1 MKEKNIID
9 EKIKS
14 SINLIREQEGR
25 NIDEGRMEA
34 NREAIMKSIR
44 TVSKPQQKSAKV
56 YMFRYLSAAA
66 VLAIVIVLSLLVYLN
81 RPADEIELSG
91 VNETEELAVSI
102 EDFVFEGSSF
112 FNSSSED
119 YDFLEGIY
127 QMIEDAI
134 TYKEDDDVLLSSLDY
149 EDEKLTFSEWLFS
162 ENDSDREDEDYLG
175 FILNDYE
182 SSFYFSMETN

>member
-14 SINLIREQEGR
+14 SINLIREQEER

-149 EDEKLTFSEWLFS
+149 EDDKLTFSEWLFS
-162 ENDSDREDEDYLG
+162 ENDSDGEDEDYLG

>member
-44 TVSKPQQKSAKV
+44 TGSKPQQKSAKV